1 MWGRARYSFRNK
13 VVVISGGS
21 RGLGLAMAR
30 EFASHGAQ
38 LALLARNTEELERAA
53 TDLRHF
59 NGRVSTWPCDV
70 REPHEVEQTICAIAE
85 KHARIDVLVNNAGIM
100 LVAPLEAMAKVD
112 FEEAMQVHFWAPY
125 YLTMAALP
133 HLRRNSQSRIVNI
146 SSIGGRVAV
155 PHMAPYCASKFALAG
170 FSDALRAEVAGQG
183 VGVTTVS
190 PGLMRT
196 GSHVNATFKGDH
208 LKEFAWFSVSAGM
221 PFLSMN
227 AQRAARQIVAAARRG
242 RPELTITLQARC
254 LILAQAITPN
264 LLARVLQLV
273 NSFLPKAAS
282 GQGLLRQKGYQSQSA
297 WAPSLLTILADRAA
311 PLFNEGPQ
319 PRR

>member
-1 MWGRARYSFRNK
+1 M
-13 VVVISGGS
+13 VILGGS

-30 EFASHGAQ
+30 EFARHGAE
-38 LALLARNTEELERAA
+38 LALLARDAEELGRAA
-53 TDLRHF
+53 ADLLHF
-59 NGRVSTWPCDV
+59 NARVSTWPCDV
-70 REPHEVEQTICAIAE
+70 REPREVEKTISAIAE
-85 KHARIDVLVNNAGIM
+85 KYARIDVLVNNAGIM
-100 LVAPLEAMAKVD
+100 LVAPFDAMAKAD

-125 YLTMAALP
+125 YVTMAALP
-133 HLRRNSQSRIVNI
+133 HLRRNTESRVVNI

-183 VGVTTVS
+183 VRVTTVS

-196 GSHVNATFKGDH
+196 GSHVNATFKGDYCR
-208 LKEFAWFSVSAGM
+208 EFAWFSVGAGM

-254 LILAQAITPN
+254 LILAQAMMPN
-264 LLARVLQLV
+264 LLARILELV
-273 NSFLPKAAS
+273 NSVTT
-282 GQGLLRQKGYQSQSA
+282 QS
-297 WAPSLLTILADRAA
+297 RARGGTCQTEWLSESIGIC
-311 PLFNEGPQ
+311 PFSVND
-319 PRR
+319 PRRPRDAAL